1 MATRKSKNGDTERL
15 DDASMDRVIELLAN
29 KGTKKDA
36 CAILNISYNTTRLGT
51 LIEKYLEKKRKD
63 AEKRAERRG
72 KPATTAEIVF
82 AIEGYLEGRTVESI
96 ADSLYRG
103 ATFVNSIL
111 RTNGVPLRSVPQDYF
126 KPGLVPDEA
135 CRDSFKVGEKV
146 YSMRY
151 DSLAV
156 IRSEFKPGIYCI
168 YLMSDRQKQF
178 AYQEACELASL
189 DHLRKLGVNV

>member
-15 DDASMDRVIELLAN
+15 DDASMDRAIELLAN

-36 CAILNISYNTTRLGT
+36 CALLNISYNTTRLGT
-51 LIEKYLEKKRKD
+51 LIEKYQERKKKD

-72 KPATTAEIVF
+72 KPATPSEIVF
-82 AIEGYLEGRTVESI
+82 TIESYLEGRTIESI
-96 ADSLYRG
+96 SDSLYRG

-111 RTNGVPLRSVPQDYF
+111 RGYGVPMRSIPHNYF

-135 CRDSFKVGEKV
+135 CRDGFKIGEKV

-151 DSLAV
+151 DSLAE
-156 IRSEFKPGIYCI
+156 IRSEFSPGVYCI
-168 YLMSDRQKQF
+168 YLLSEKQHQF

-189 DHLRKLGVNV
+189 EHLRKLGVNV